1 MEDLWPDFEFESSM
15 TPKEILLT
23 QADFL
28 SKKTSGVLIGE
39 VHTCEPNDYLL
50 YHALKCPSVS
60 NPDLNKPIGHVLYI
74 RAPFFND
81 YRFEILSITHYL
93 LNMYP
98 LQLNNV
104 LNNCYYTIDSEEYL
118 MIKLSEIFASKD
130 VLSILNSLLI
140 QSK

>member
-1 MEDLWPDFEFESSM
+1 MS
-15 TPKEILLT
+15 
-23 QADFL
+23 
-28 SKKTSGVLIGE
+28 
-39 VHTCEPNDYLL
+39 
-50 YHALKCPSVS
+50 
-60 NPDLNKPIGHVLYI
+60 YI
-74 RAPFFND
+74 YVRLFFND

-118 MIKLSEIFASKD
+118 MKKLSEIFASKD

>member
-118 MIKLSEIFASKD
+118 MKKLSEIFARRIFDEKA
-130 VLSILNSLLI
+130 
-140 QSK
+140 K

>member
-98 LQLNNV
+98 LQLNNM
-104 LNNCYYTIDSEEYL
+104 LNNCYDTIDSEEHL
-118 MIKLSEIFASKD
+118 MKKLSEIFASKD